1 MIEDLL
7 RNNLNW
13 AATRTR
19 LDPEYFRR
27 LSEQQAPE
35 YLWIGCSDS
44 RVPAN
49 EIVGL
54 QPGELFVHRNVAN
67 LAPAQDMNLLA
78 VLQFALES
86 LKVRHIIVCGH
97 YGCGGVR
104 AVLDGQRHGILDH
117 WMQRVQRLC
126 EDHQADLDAIHDP
139 ETRVNFICEKNV
151 LAQVR
156 ALSRNPFVTDA
167 WRRGQAVSIHGWI
180 YSIRDGLVRDLET
193 TVSDAGEAG
202 RLRAPLPL
210 PLPRRGG
217 SHRTAARPRPPRLAP
232 GRTK

>member
-1 MIEDLL
+1 MIEALL
-7 RNNLNW
+7 RNNLDW

-27 LSEQQAPE
+27 LSEQQAPD

-78 VLQFALES
+78 VLQFALET

-126 EDHQADLDAIHDP
+126 EDHGADLDAIRDP

-156 ALSRNPFVTDA
+156 SLSRNPFVVDA
-167 WRRGQAVSIHGWI
+167 WRRGQSLSIHGWI

-193 TVSDAGEAG
+193 TVSDADAAA
-202 RLRAPLPL
+202 RLDAPL
-210 PLPRRGG
+210 PLPRRG
-217 SHRTAARPRPPRLAP
+217 SNSRTAPRPPVPRRP
-232 GRTK
+232 GAR

>member
-27 LSEQQAPE
+27 LSEQQSPE

-104 AVLDGQRHGILDH
+104 AVLDGRRHGILDH

-126 EDHQADLDAIHDP
+126 EDHQADLEAIHDP

-151 LAQVR
+151 RAQVR
-156 ALSRNPFVTDA
+156 SLSRNPFVTDA
-167 WRRGQAVSIHGWI
+167 WRRGQAVAIHGWI

-193 TVSDAGEAG
+193 TVSDAGEAA
-202 RLRAPLPL
+202 RLAAPI
-210 PLPRRGG
+210 PLPRKGG
-217 SHRTAARPRPPRLAP
+217 GLRSAERPRSRPGP
-232 GRTK
+232 GRAG

>member
-13 AATRTR
+13 AATRAR

-126 EDHQADLDAIHDP
+126 EDHDTDLDAIQDP

-156 ALSRNPFVTDA
+156 SLSRNPFVTDA
-167 WRRGQAVSIHGWI
+167 WRRGQPLSIHGWI

-193 TVSDAGEAG
+193 TVSDAGEAA
-202 RLRAPLPL
+202 RLAAPRPSPQRASGPRKASRPVT
-210 PLPRRGG
+210 PRRPG
-217 SHRTAARPRPPRLAP
+217 AR
-232 GRTK
+232 

>member
-1 MIEDLL
+1 VIEELL
-7 RNNLNW
+7 HNNLKW
-13 AATRTR
+13 AAAKARI
-19 LDPEYFRR
+19 DPEYFRR
-27 LSEQQAPE
+27 LSAQQSPE

-54 QPGELFVHRNVAN
+54 EPGELFVHRNVAN

-104 AVLDGQRHGILDH
+104 AVLDGQRHGIIDH

-126 EDHQADLDAIHDP
+126 EDHDSELAAIHDP
-139 ETRVNFICEKNV
+139 EARVNFICEKNV

-156 ALSRNPFVTDA
+156 ALSRNPFITDA
-167 WRRGQAVSIHGWI
+167 WKRGQPLAIHGWI
-180 YSIRDGLVRDLET
+180 YSIRDGLVRDMET
-193 TVSDAGEAG
+193 TITGPEDVS
-202 RLRAPLPL
+202 RLEHARSQ
-210 PLPRRGG
+210 PR
-217 SHRTAARPRPPRLAP
+217 ARPRTP
-232 GRTK
+232 GRGRSS

>member
-1 MIEDLL
+1 MIEALL
-7 RNNLNW
+7 RNNLDW

-19 LDPEYFRR
+19 LDPGYFRR
-27 LSEQQAPE
+27 LSEQQAPD

-78 VLQFALES
+78 VLQFALET

-126 EDHQADLDAIHDP
+126 EDHHTDLDAIQDP

-156 ALSRNPFVTDA
+156 SLSRNPFVTDA
-167 WRRGQAVSIHGWI
+167 WRRGQPLSIHGWI

-193 TVSDAGEAG
+193 TVSNSAGAAA
-202 RLRAPLPL
+202 LAAPPPLPL
-210 PLPRRGG
+210 RASGVRKA
-217 SHRTAARPRPPRLAP
+217 SRPPVPRHP
-232 GRTK
+232 GTR

>member
-1 MIEDLL
+1 MIEALL
-7 RNNLNW
+7 RNNLDW

-27 LSEQQAPE
+27 LSEQQAPD

-67 LAPAQDMNLLA
+67 LAPAQDMTLLA
-78 VLQFALES
+78 VLQFALET

-126 EDHQADLDAIHDP
+126 EDHHTDLDAIQDP

-156 ALSRNPFVTDA
+156 SLSRNPFVTDA
-167 WRRGQAVSIHGWI
+167 WRRGQPLSIHGWI

-193 TVSDAGEAG
+193 TVSNAAGAAG
-202 RLRAPLPL
+202 LAAPPPLPL
-210 PLPRRGG
+210 RASGVRTASRPPVPRR
-217 SHRTAARPRPPRLAP
+217 P
-232 GRTK
+232 GTR

>member
-1 MIEDLL
+1 MIGDLL

-13 AATRTR
+13 AATKTR

-27 LSEQQAPE
+27 LSEQQTPE

-49 EIVGL
+49 EVVGL

-126 EDHQADLDAIHDP
+126 EDHQSDLDAIQDP

-167 WRRGQAVSIHGWI
+167 WRRGQALSIHGWV

-202 RLRAPLPL
+202 RMGAPQ

-217 SHRTAARPRPPRLAP
+217 SHRPAAKPRSQGRAP
-232 GRTK
+232 

>member
-1 MIEDLL
+1 MIEALL
-7 RNNLNW
+7 RNNLDW

-19 LDPEYFRR
+19 LDPGYFRR
-27 LSEQQAPE
+27 LSEQQAPD

-78 VLQFALES
+78 VLQFALET

-104 AVLDGQRHGILDH
+104 AVLDGQRHDILDH

-126 EDHQADLDAIHDP
+126 EDHHTDLAAIQDP

-156 ALSRNPFVTDA
+156 SLSRNPFVTDA
-167 WRRGQAVSIHGWI
+167 WRRGQPLSIHGWI

-193 TVSDAGEAG
+193 TVSDTGAAG
-202 RLRAPLPL
+202 RLVAPPPLPARDAGRRTASR
-210 PLPRRGG
+210 PPVPRRPG
-217 SHRTAARPRPPRLAP
+217 AR
-232 GRTK
+232 

>member
-1 MIEDLL
+1 MIEALL
-7 RNNLNW
+7 RNNLDW

-27 LSEQQAPE
+27 LSEQQAPD

-78 VLQFALES
+78 VLQFALET

-126 EDHQADLDAIHDP
+126 EDHHTDLDAIQDP

-151 LAQVR
+151 MAQVR

-167 WRRGQAVSIHGWI
+167 WRRGQPLSIHGWI

-193 TVSDAGEAG
+193 TVSDAGAAG
-202 RLRAPLPL
+202 RLVASPPLPL
-210 PLPRRGG
+210 RGAGPRAPSRPPVPRR
-217 SHRTAARPRPPRLAP
+217 P
-232 GRTK
+232 GTR

>member
-1 MIEDLL
+1 VIEELL
-7 RNNLNW
+7 RNNLKW
-13 AATRTR
+13 ASAKARI
-19 LDPEYFRR
+19 DPEFFRR
-27 LSEQQAPE
+27 LSQQQSPE

-54 QPGELFVHRNVAN
+54 EPGELFVHRNVAN

-86 LKVRHIIVCGH
+86 LKVHHIIVCGH

-104 AVLDGQRHGILDH
+104 AVLDGKRHGILDH

-126 EDHQADLDAIHDP
+126 EDHDGELAAIQDH
-139 ETRVNFICEKNV
+139 EARINFICEKNV

-156 ALSRNPFVTDA
+156 ALSRNPFITDA
-167 WRRGQAVSIHGWI
+167 WKRGQSLSIHGWI
-180 YSIRDGLVRDLET
+180 YSIRDGLVRDMET
-193 TVSDAGEAG
+193 TVTGPDDVSRLEPVCPKPRSRSRAAGK
-202 RLRAPLPL
+202 
-210 PLPRRGG
+210 
-217 SHRTAARPRPPRLAP
+217 SRPS
-232 GRTK
+232 

>member
-1 MIEDLL
+1 MIEELL
-7 RNNLNW
+7 RNNLAW
-13 AATRTR
+13 AANRSR
-19 LDPEYFRR
+19 QDPEYFRR
-27 LSEQQAPE
+27 LSMQQSPQ

-49 EIVGL
+49 EVVGL
-54 QPGELFVHRNVAN
+54 EPGELFVHRNVAN
-67 LAPAQDMNLLA
+67 LAPAQDMSLLA
-78 VLQFALES
+78 VLQFALET

-104 AVLDGQRHGILDH
+104 AVLDGQRHGVLDH

-126 EDHQADLDAIHDP
+126 EDHRMDLEAIQDP
-139 ETRVNFICEKNV
+139 DTRVNFICEKNV

-167 WRRGQAVSIHGWI
+167 WRRGQQVSIHGWV

-193 TVSDAGEAG
+193 TVSDPDSAS
-202 RLRAPLPL
+202 RLVAPLA
-210 PLPRRGG
+210 LPRRDATRPARG
-217 SHRTAARPRPPRLAP
+217 RPRSAS
-232 GRTK
+232 